1 MHSQFYTSCLP
12 ALGYECHEHE
22 CGGFYLLIAVHLA
35 ITSTDDDTDNMKTL
49 YKSAL
54 FIRRRTEEFNKSIQR
69 GQGSI
74 VVTST
79 LLRWIMAGPAEQL
92 ESRVRATIGDKAA
105 LTLSQTVLSAF
116 KSKRQVS
123 K

>member
-1 MHSQFYTSCLP
+1 
-12 ALGYECHEHE
+12 
-22 CGGFYLLIAVHLA
+22 
-35 ITSTDDDTDNMKTL
+35 
-49 YKSAL
+49 
-54 FIRRRTEEFNKSIQR
+54 
-69 GQGSI
+69 
-74 VVTST
+74 VTST
-79 LLRWIMAGPAEQL
+79 LLRWIMAEPAEQL

>member
-1 MHSQFYTSCLP
+1 
-12 ALGYECHEHE
+12 
-22 CGGFYLLIAVHLA
+22 
-35 ITSTDDDTDNMKTL
+35 MKTL